1 MLILFSIS
9 QSTLQTVLGVLSCI
23 GCPAASVA
31 TIASGGAGAAIAVKS
46 CVRCAI
52 DAASRKRRHADV
64 EAEFDAEPDIDFDV
78 DVDAEVEVART
89 GKTIMAAADKN
100 GDGVLDLTEV
110 SEYLAIHL
118 KLDIQVKH
126 LTLHN
131 NNKYNVS
138 KLNFLKSNCS
148 SYNG

>member
-1 MLILFSIS
+1 
-9 QSTLQTVLGVLSCI
+9 
-23 GCPAASVA
+23 
-31 TIASGGAGAAIAVKS
+31 
-46 CVRCAI
+46 
-52 DAASRKRRHADV
+52 
-64 EAEFDAEPDIDFDV
+64 
-78 DVDAEVEVART
+78 
-89 GKTIMAAADKN
+89 
-100 GDGVLDLTEV
+100 
-110 SEYLAIHL
+110 LAIHL

>member
-1 MLILFSIS
+1 M
-9 QSTLQTVLGVLSCI
+9 
-23 GCPAASVA
+23 
-31 TIASGGAGAAIAVKS
+31 
-46 CVRCAI
+46 
-52 DAASRKRRHADV
+52 
-64 EAEFDAEPDIDFDV
+64 AE
-78 DVDAEVEVART
+78 
-89 GKTIMAAADKN
+89 ADKN

-110 SEYLAIHL
+110 SEYLAIDL

-131 NNKYNVS
+131 NNRYNVS